1 MIVGSV
7 KEIKQAE
14 NRVGLIPSHVKT
26 YINAGHSV
34 YVEKGLGI
42 GSGFEDQEYEE
53 AGAILCDD
61 PKDVWEKSELIIKVK
76 EPLESEFKFL
86 RPNLIIFTYLHLAD
100 NMKLTQAMLDQKV
113 TSFAYETITDS
124 NGFLPLLKPMSE
136 IAGRLAIKEG
146 EKYLQGQFGGK
157 AKLLSGVAGVA
168 PGHVVVIGTGIVGY
182 NACKTAIDSGA
193 RVTVLGID
201 NSRLDYFA
209 EKFGGIITTL
219 FSTEENIK
227 KAIKDADIIVGSV
240 LIRGD
245 RAPRVIRREHLSL
258 MEKGTVMVDVSIDQG
273 GCFETSRTTTHSD
286 PVFVLDGIVH
296 YCVGNMPGVVSRT
309 STESLTNATLAY
321 GLKIANQ
328 GVKCVESDKGL
339 YNGLNTYNGTVSNK
353 NVANALDL
361 EYIPYEN

>member
-7 KEIKQAE
+7 KEVKQAE
-14 NRVGLIPSHVKT
+14 KRVGLIPSHVRS
-26 YINAGHSV
+26 YINAGHTV

-42 GSGFEDQEYEE
+42 GSGFEDAEYLE
-53 AGAILCDD
+53 AGATLCDEAQL
-61 PKDVWEKSELIIKVK
+61 VWDTCDLIIKVK
-76 EPLESEFKFL
+76 EPIESEFDYL
-86 RPNLIIFTYLHLAD
+86 RPGLLIFTYLHLAD
-100 NMKLTQAMLDQKV
+100 NMKLTQALIDKGV
-113 TSFAYETITDS
+113 SAFAYETITDN
-124 NGFLPLLKPMSE
+124 NGYLPLLKPMSE

-201 NSRLDYFA
+201 NARLAQFA
-209 EKFGGIITTL
+209 EEFGGAITTY
-219 FSTEENIK
+219 FSTEENIR

-245 RAPRVIRREHLSL
+245 RTPMIIRREHLAL

-273 GCFETSRTTTHSD
+273 GCFETSRVTTHSD
-286 PVFVLDGIVH
+286 PVFILDGIVH

-309 STESLTNATLAY
+309 STESLTNATLEF
-321 GLKIANQ
+321 GLKIAKD
-328 GVKCVESDKGL
+328 GVRCVEYDEGL
-339 YNGLNTYNGTVSNK
+339 YNGLNIYNGTVSNE
-353 NVANALDL
+353 NVARALDL
-361 EYIPYEN
+361 EFIPYEN